1 MPSQIITV
9 LSIFIFIAICHIFI
23 SFNVRYHVSN
33 SIISATFV
41 TGVPVCRECNFV
53 RNYFMFAQNGLP
65 QTQLY
70 FSSHTSGSKLRKFT
84 PDKQIHFQVSKT
96 VYRDTILRKY
106 EHTRCCICKIVIILT
121 SSSIN
126 NHQMLLM
133 MPLLINLSS
142 NIKCLIRYI
151 NKQTYL

>member
-1 MPSQIITV
+1 MPLQIITV
-9 LSIFIFIAICHIFI
+9 LSIFIFIAICHILI

-106 EHTRCCICKIVIILT
+106 EQTRCCICKIVIICMHLHHRQST
-121 SSSIN
+121 I
-126 NHQMLLM
+126 
-133 MPLLINLSS
+133 
-142 NIKCLIRYI
+142 IRCY
-151 NKQTYL
+151 